1 MNEGDRYRLYQR
13 LLKAAAKQLNCR
25 VTDDKAKDLACL
37 RLMRETVT
45 LKLIAGKDCDPSSLR
60 WLIEELARFSPPPEA
75 KVDIGFVEHVTGI
88 FTCQHCHK
96 RNEIP
101 DHRPRTPPGA
111 PLPGSVSDTA
121 QQEKPA
127 TDAAV
132 AKEAAPKEPPPQRF
146 SRSEVD
152 PHYRGE
158 LQADPMCPLSFS
170 PNGDSPNN
178 NWSFNDGSAGSHKP
192 FADPNPVFRNGKFRY

>member
-75 KVDIGFVEHVTGI
+75 KVDIGFVENVTGI
-88 FTCQHCHK
+88 FTCQYCHK
-96 RNEIP
+96 RNE
-101 DHRPRTPPGA
+101 PRTLPWPRKRHPKSHPRSA
-111 PLPGSVSDTA
+111 SAAVRSIRFIDLSPLPTASVRRSS
-121 QQEKPA
+121 
-127 TDAAV
+127 AV
-132 AKEAAPKEPPPQRF
+132 AITTGGSATTLAVT
-146 SRSEVD
+146 SRSTSI
-152 PHYRGE
+152 
-158 LQADPMCPLSFS
+158 QASRMASRAEQEITWPTQRRQPQST
-170 PNGDSPNN
+170 
-178 NWSFNDGSAGSHKP
+178 
-192 FADPNPVFRNGKFRY
+192 R